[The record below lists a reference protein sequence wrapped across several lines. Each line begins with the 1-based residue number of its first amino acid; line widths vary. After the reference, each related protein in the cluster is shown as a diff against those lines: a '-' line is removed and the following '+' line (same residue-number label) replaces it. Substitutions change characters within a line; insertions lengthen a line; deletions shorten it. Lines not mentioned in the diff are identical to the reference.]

1 MKRILCMWDRVFSE
15 PSAKVN
21 FSDNLKHLTTLLL
34 PNTLSSMSTLMPSYY
49 SNSGDA
55 VYD

>member
-34 PNTLSSMSTLMPSYY
+34 PNTFSSMSTLMPSYY
-49 SNSGDA
+49 TNSGDA